1 MSISLAEVAEG
12 VKKLLSSKAPGV
24 EKICSEILKAFDI
37 VGRSLQCCVD
47 VGDNTCGMAGQG
59 GGSHF

>member
-1 MSISLAEVAEG
+1 M

-24 EKICSEILKAFDI
+24 EKICPEILKAFDI
-37 VGRSLQCCVD
+37 VGRSLQSCVD
-47 VGDNTCGMAGQG
+47 IGDITCGMAGQG